1 MVVIHTVSLFVF
13 IAVTS
18 LTYTQAGLELDQ
30 VITHWLIKFK
40 DTLIG
45 SSMKYISVLGS
56 SEFILICTLFLLLC
70 LMFKRDW
77 YNSLFLCAVT
87 FGGIL
92 LNLVLKIAFQRE
104 RPEDMHSIEVFS
116 YSLDIPSYSFPSGH
130 TMRAV
135 VMCLFLIYI
144 SSLLFKKGFTRMVS
158 YVICI
163 TIIIAV
169 AASRIL
175 LGFHFP
181 SDTVAAVSISIV
193 WFTFCLYFFPFIIEI
208 IKRQRA

>member
-1 MVVIHTVSLFVF
+1 LVVIHIISLFVF

-18 LTYTQAGLELDQ
+18 LTYTQVGLELDQ
-30 VITHWLIKFK
+30 VITRWLIKFK

-45 SSMKYISVLGS
+45 SSMKYTSVLGS
-56 SEFILICTLFLLLC
+56 SEFILICTLFLLLG
-70 LMFKRDW
+70 LLFKRDW
-77 YNSLFLCAVT
+77 YNSLFLSAVT

-144 SSLLFKKGFTRMVS
+144 SSLLFKNGFTRMVS

-163 TIIIAV
+163 TIMLAV

-181 SDTVAAVSISIV
+181 SDTVAAVSISLV
-193 WFTFCLYFFPFIIEI
+193 WFTFCLYFFPFII
-208 IKRQRA
+208 KDKP